1 MVDAHQTFVIVG
13 GGLAGAKAAETL
25 RSEGFTGRVILIG
38 DERDHPYERP
48 PLSKGYLTGKEERD
62 SVFVHEPA
70 WYARA
75 EVELHL
81 GQTVTSIDRKLRC
94 VHLGDGTSVR
104 YDKLLLATGAEPR
117 RLDIPG
123 TDLAGVHHLRRLA
136 HADRLRQTLTALGRD
151 NGHLVIAGAGW
162 IGLEVA
168 SAARGYGAEVTVVE
182 TAPTPLHHVIGP
194 ELGQLF
200 TELHQEHG
208 VRFHFG
214 ARLTEI
220 IGQDGMVLSARTD
233 DGEEHPAHDVL
244 AAIGAAPR
252 TVLAEAAGLD
262 LGDRVQGG
270 GIAVDSALRTSDPDI
285 YAAGDVAA
293 FPLAYPRTGLGAGL
307 SAGPGSG
314 PGAAPSALRVRVEHW
329 ANALNGGPAAARAM
343 LGQDVTYDRVPY
355 FFSDQYDLGLEYSGW
370 APPGSY
376 DQVVVRGD
384 AGKREFVAFWLKD
397 RRVLAGMNVNVW
409 DVTEDIQR
417 LIRSGEQQDPDALAD
432 PGVPLGSLGTPG
444 THHG

>member
-1 MVDAHQTFVIVG
+1 MVDADLTFVIVG

-25 RSEGFTGRVILIG
+25 RSEGFNGRVILIC

-48 PLSKGYLTGKEERD
+48 PLSKGYLLGKEPR
-62 SVFVHEPA
+62 SKVFVHEPA
-70 WYARA
+70 WWAGA
-75 EVELHL
+75 DVELHL
-81 GQTVTSIDRKLRC
+81 GQVAVAVERADKAVR
-94 VHLGDGTSVR
+94 LGDGTRIR

-136 HADRLRQTLTALGRD
+136 HAERLRGVLASLGRD

-168 SAARGYGAEVTVVE
+168 AAAREYGAEVTVVE
-182 TAPTPLHHVIGP
+182 PEPTPLHAVLGP
-194 ELGQLF
+194 EVGQIF
-200 TELHQEHG
+200 TDLHAEHG

-220 IGQDGMVLSARTD
+220 AGQDGMVLAARTD

-252 TVLAEAAGLD
+252 TALAESAGLD
-262 LGDRVQGG
+262 LAAAAEGG
-270 GIAVDSALRTSDPDI
+270 GIAVDASLRTSDPDI

-293 FPLAYPRTGLGAGL
+293 AQHPLF
-307 SAGPGSG
+307 GSR
-314 PGAAPSALRVRVEHW
+314 LRVEHW
-329 ANALNGGPAAARAM
+329 DNALKGGPVAARAM
-343 LGQDVTYDRVPY
+343 LGRDAGEERVPY
-355 FFSDQYDLGLEYSGW
+355 FFSDQYDVGLEYSGW

-376 DQVVVRGD
+376 DEVVLRGD
-384 AGKREFVAFWLKD
+384 APKREFIAFWVRD
-397 RRVLAGMNVNVW
+397 GRVLAGMNVNVW
-409 DVTEDIQR
+409 DVTQDIQH
-417 LIRSGEQQDPDALAD
+417 LIRSGAQVDTMALAD
-432 PGVPLGSLGTPG
+432 PSVPLDGLAGSLSG
-444 THHG
+444 

>member
-1 MVDAHQTFVIVG
+1 VVDAHRTFVIVG

-25 RSEGFTGRVILIG
+25 RSEGFSGRVILVG

-48 PLSKGYLTGKEERD
+48 PLSKGYLIGKEARE
-62 SVFVHEPA
+62 SVFVHEAA
-70 WYARA
+70 WYAGA
-75 EVELHL
+75 DVELHL
-81 GQTVTSIDRKLRC
+81 GTPVTALDRDARS
-94 VHLGDGTSVR
+94 VELGDGTVVH

-136 HADRLRQTLTALGRD
+136 HADRLKNVLSALGRD

-168 SAARGYGAEVTVVE
+168 AAARRYGAEVTIVE
-182 TAPTPLHHVIGP
+182 PEATPLFRVIGP
-194 ELGQLF
+194 ELGQIF
-200 TELHQEHG
+200 TELHSDHG

-214 ARLTEI
+214 RRLTEI
-220 IGQDGMVLSARTD
+220 IGQDGMVLAVRTD

-252 TVLAEAAGLD
+252 AALAEAAGLD
-262 LGDRVQGG
+262 IAARSDGG
-270 GIAVDSALRTSDPDI
+270 GIAVDASLRTSDPHI
-285 YAAGDVAA
+285 YAAGDVANA
-293 FPLAYPRTGLGAGL
+293 LHPLLGTRL
-307 SAGPGSG
+307 
-314 PGAAPSALRVRVEHW
+314 RVEHW
-329 ANALNGGPAAARAM
+329 ANALNSGPAAARAM
-343 LGQDVTYDRVPY
+343 LGQDVSYDRVPY

-376 DQVVVRGD
+376 DQVVIRGD
-384 AGKREFVAFWLKD
+384 AGKREFIAFWLKD

-409 DVTEDIQR
+409 DVTETVQE
-417 LIRSGEQQDPDALAD
+417 LIKAGRPVDADALAD
-432 PGVPLGSLGTPG
+432 PSVPLESLV
-444 THHG
+444 

>member
-1 MVDAHQTFVIVG
+1 MVDAHRTFVIVG
-13 GGLAGAKAAETL
+13 GGLAGAKAAESL
-25 RSEGFTGRVILIG
+25 RKEGFTGRVILIG

-48 PLSKGYLTGKEERD
+48 PLSKGYLAGKEERD
-62 SVFVHEPA
+62 SVFVQEPA
-70 WYARA
+70 WYAQA
-75 EVELHL
+75 QVELHL
-81 GQTVTSIDRKLRC
+81 GQSVTSVDRDARC
-94 VHLGDGTSVR
+94 VHLGDGTSLR

-136 HADRLRQTLTALGRD
+136 HADRLRQVLTALGRD

-168 SAARGYGAEVTVVE
+168 AAARGYGAEVTVVE
-182 TAPTPLHHVIGP
+182 PEATPLHRVIGP

-220 IGQDGMVLSARTD
+220 TGQDGMVLAARTD

-252 TVLAEAAGLD
+252 TALAEAAGLA
-262 LGDRVQGG
+262 LADRSTGG

-285 YAAGDVAA
+285 FAAGDVAA
-293 FPLAYPRTGLGAGL
+293 VPLPGWGASL
-307 SAGPGSG
+307 AVD
-314 PGAAPSALRVRVEHW
+314 RVRVEHW

-343 LGQDVTYDRVPY
+343 LGLDVVYDRVPY
-355 FFSDQYDLGLEYSGW
+355 SFSDQYDLGLEYSGW

-384 AGKREFVAFWLKD
+384 VGKREFVAFWLKD
-397 RRVLAGMNVNVW
+397 RKVLAGMNVNVW

-417 LIRSGEQQDPDALAD
+417 LIRSGARQDLDALAD
-432 PGVPLGSLGTPG
+432 PNAPLASLAT
-444 THHG
+444 

>member
-1 MVDAHQTFVIVG
+1 MVDAHRTFVIIG

-48 PLSKGYLTGKEERD
+48 PLSKGFLSGKEERD

-70 WYARA
+70 WYAQA

-81 GQTVTSIDRKLRC
+81 GQTVVAVDRTAKAVR
-94 VHLGDGTSVR
+94 LGDGALIH

-123 TDLAGVHHLRRLA
+123 THLAGVHHLRRLA
-136 HADRLRQTLTALGRD
+136 HADRLQGVLAALGRD
-151 NGHLVIAGAGW
+151 NGHLVVAGAGW

-168 SAARGYGAEVTVVE
+168 AAARGYGAEVTVVE
-182 TAPTPLHHVIGP
+182 PEATPLHQVIGP
-194 ELGQLF
+194 ELGQIF
-200 TELHQEHG
+200 TDLHTDHG

-220 IGQDGMVLSARTD
+220 TGHDGMVLAALTS

-252 TVLAEAAGLD
+252 TGLAEAAGLD
-262 LGDRVQGG
+262 IAPREQGG
-270 GIAVDSALRTSDPDI
+270 GIAVNASLQTSDPDI
-285 YAAGDVAA
+285 YAAGDVA
-293 FPLAYPRTGLGAGL
+293 
-307 SAGPGSG
+307 SAHHPFLD
-314 PGAAPSALRVRVEHW
+314 ATVRVEHW

-343 LGQDVTYDRVPY
+343 LGQEVSYDRIPY

-376 DQVVVRGD
+376 DQVVIRGD
-384 AGKREFVAFWLKD
+384 AGKREFIAFWLKD

-409 DVTEDIQR
+409 DVTDPIQQ
-417 LIRSGEQQDPDALAD
+417 LIRSGTQVNPEALGDPS
-432 PGVPLGSLGTPG
+432 VPLDSLAS
-444 THHG
+444 

>member
-1 MVDAHQTFVIVG
+1 MVDADQTFVIVG

-25 RSEGFTGRVILIG
+25 RTEGFTGRVILIC

-48 PLSKGYLTGKEERD
+48 PLSKGYLLGKEERD

-70 WYARA
+70 WYARNDI
-75 EVELHL
+75 ELHL
-81 GQTVTSIDRKLRC
+81 GETVDAIDRTAKTVRF
-94 VHLGDGTSVR
+94 GEDGTLVR

-136 HADRLRQTLTALGRD
+136 HAERLKGVLAALGRD

-168 SAARGYGAEVTVVE
+168 AAAREYGAEVTVV
-182 TAPTPLHHVIGP
+182 ASSSTPLYSVLGP
-194 ELGQLF
+194 ELGNVF
-200 TELHQEHG
+200 AELHREHG

-220 IGQDGMVLSARTD
+220 VGQDGMVLAARTD

-244 AAIGAAPR
+244 AAVGAAPR
-252 TVLAEAAGLD
+252 TALAEAAGLEIA
-262 LGDRVQGG
+262 DRAHGG
-270 GIAVDSALRTSDPDI
+270 GVVVDERLRTSDPDI
-285 YAAGDVAA
+285 HAAGDVAS
-293 FPLAYPRTGLGAGL
+293 FHH
-307 SAGPGSG
+307 
-314 PGAAPSALRVRVEHW
+314 ALFDSRLRVEHW

-343 LGQDVTYDRVPY
+343 LGQELAYDRVPY
-355 FFSDQYDLGLEYSGW
+355 FFSDQYDLGMEYSGW
-370 APPGSY
+370 APPGTY
-376 DQVVVRGD
+376 DEVVIRGD
-384 AGKREFVAFWLKD
+384 AGKREFIAFWLKD

-409 DVTEDIQR
+409 DVTDPIQQ
-417 LIRSGEQQDPDALAD
+417 LIRSKTQVNTDALAD
-432 PGVPLGSLGTPG
+432 PHVPLENLVP
-444 THHG
+444 

>member
-1 MVDAHQTFVIVG
+1 MVDAHRTFVIVG

-25 RSEGFTGRVILIG
+25 RAEGFTGRVILIG

-48 PLSKGYLTGKEERD
+48 PLSKGYLSGKEERD

-75 EVELHL
+75 DVELHL
-81 GQTVTSIDRKLRC
+81 GQTVVAVDRDTKSVR
-94 VHLGDGTSVR
+94 LGDGTVLH

-123 TDLAGVHHLRRLA
+123 TELAGVHHLRRLA
-136 HADRLRQTLTALGRD
+136 HADRLRQVLTALGRD

-168 SAARGYGAEVTVVE
+168 AAARGYGAEVTVVE
-182 TAPTPLHHVIGP
+182 PEPTPLHHVIGP
-194 ELGQLF
+194 ELGQVF
-200 TELHQEHG
+200 TELHREHG
-208 VRFHFG
+208 VRFRFG

-220 IGQDGMVLSARTD
+220 TGQDGMVLSVRTD

-252 TVLAEAAGLD
+252 TALAEAAGLA
-262 LGDRVQGG
+262 LADRAHGG
-270 GIAVDSALRTSDPDI
+270 GVAVDGSLRTSDPDI

-293 FPLAYPRTGLGAGL
+293 AHHPLLGARL
-307 SAGPGSG
+307 
-314 PGAAPSALRVRVEHW
+314 RVEHW

-343 LGQDVTYDRVPY
+343 LGQDVSYDRIPY

-376 DQVVVRGD
+376 DQVVLRGD
-384 AGKREFVAFWLKD
+384 VGKREFIAFWLKD

-409 DVTEDIQR
+409 DVTDPIQQ
-417 LIRSGEQQDPDALAD
+417 LIRSGGPVAPDALAD
-432 PGVPLGSLGTPG
+432 PSVPLTSLNS
-444 THHG
+444 

>member
-25 RSEGFTGRVILIG
+25 RSEGFTGRVILIC

-48 PLSKGYLTGKEERD
+48 PLSKGYLIGKDDRE

-75 EVELHL
+75 DIELHL
-81 GQTVTSIDRKLRC
+81 GQPAVHLDREAKSVR
-94 VHLGDGTSVR
+94 LGDGTRVH
-104 YDKLLLATGAEPR
+104 YDRLLLATGSEPR

-136 HADRLRQTLTALGRD
+136 HAERLRGVLASLGRD

-168 SAARGYGAEVTVVE
+168 AAARGYGAEVTVVE
-182 TAPTPLHHVIGP
+182 AEPTPLHTVLGP

-200 TELHQEHG
+200 TDLHAEHG

-220 IGQDGMVLSARTD
+220 TGHDGMVLAARTD

-252 TVLAEAAGLD
+252 TALAEAAGLA
-262 LGDRVQGG
+262 LVDRADGG
-270 GIAVDSALRTSDPDI
+270 GIAVDASLRTSDPDI

-293 FPLAYPRTGLGAGL
+293 AEHPWLGTRL
-307 SAGPGSG
+307 
-314 PGAAPSALRVRVEHW
+314 RVEHW
-329 ANALNGGPAAARAM
+329 ANALNSGPAAARAM
-343 LGQDVTYDRVPY
+343 LGQEVSYDRVPY
-355 FFSDQYDLGLEYSGW
+355 FFSDQYDVGLEYSGY

-376 DQVVVRGD
+376 DQVVCRGD
-384 AGKREFVAFWLKD
+384 VGKREFVAFWLSEG
-397 RRVLAGMNVNVW
+397 RLLAGMNVNVW
-409 DVTEDIQR
+409 DVTDPIQK
-417 LIRSGEQQDPDALAD
+417 LIRSGARLDPDALAD
-432 PGVPLGSLGTPG
+432 PGVPLDSLIAP
-444 THHG
+444 

>member
-1 MVDAHQTFVIVG
+1 MVDADQTFVIVG

-25 RSEGFTGRVILIG
+25 RAEGFTGRVILIG

-48 PLSKGYLTGKEERD
+48 PLSKGYLLGKEDRD
-62 SVFVHEPA
+62 SVYVHEPS
-70 WYARA
+70 WYAQA
-75 EVELHL
+75 DVELHL
-81 GQTVTSIDRKLRC
+81 GQTVVAIDRAAHTVR
-94 VHLGDGTSVR
+94 LGDGTVVR

-117 RLDIPG
+117 RLDVPG
-123 TDLAGVHHLRRLA
+123 TGLAGVHHLRRLA
-136 HADRLRQTLTALGRD
+136 HADRLRHVLAALGRD

-168 SAARGYGAEVTVVE
+168 AAAREYGAEVTVVE
-182 TAPTPLHHVIGP
+182 PEPTPLHAVLGP
-194 ELGQLF
+194 EVGQMF
-200 TELHQEHG
+200 TDLHAEHG

-220 IGQDGMVLSARTD
+220 TGQDGMVLAARTD

-252 TVLAEAAGLD
+252 TALAESAGLA
-262 LGDRVQGG
+262 LVDRAEGG
-270 GIAVDSALRTSDPDI
+270 GVAVDASLRTSDPDI

-293 FPLAYPRTGLGAGL
+293 VGHPLFGTRL
-307 SAGPGSG
+307 
-314 PGAAPSALRVRVEHW
+314 RVEHW

-355 FFSDQYDLGLEYSGW
+355 FFSDQYDVGLEYSGW
-370 APPGSY
+370 APPGTY

-384 AGKREFVAFWLKD
+384 AGKREFIAFWL
-397 RRVLAGMNVNVW
+397 REGQVLAGMNVNVW
-409 DVTEDIQR
+409 DVTETVQT
-417 LIRSGEQQDPDALAD
+417 LIRTAAHPDPEALAD
-432 PGVPLGSLGTPG
+432 PTRPLESLLP
-444 THHG
+444 